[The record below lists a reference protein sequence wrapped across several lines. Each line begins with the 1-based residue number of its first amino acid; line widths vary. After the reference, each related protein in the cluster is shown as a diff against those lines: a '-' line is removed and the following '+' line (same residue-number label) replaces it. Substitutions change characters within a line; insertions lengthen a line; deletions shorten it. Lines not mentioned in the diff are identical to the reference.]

1 MSRSEPPAT
10 GTAAQDRAA
19 DLRLVAPAGT
29 AWAAAAAALDGPLV
43 VALWAA
49 GGSVLLA
56 VAVLA
61 CSRSGLW
68 VAVAMALASAA
79 AGAVVAA
86 LHGAAVRGSPLAQS
100 TGERTTVEVEIGGD
114 PKVAATQRGEVVV
127 MTGATDRGDPVVVV
141 ARPAAGHLAEW
152 AAVLPS
158 TRLLV
163 EARTDEPMPGRGSEF
178 AAVLRV
184 LGDGPPL
191 VTAEPSGAQRFAGL
205 LRQSL
210 REATDGLPEDARALV
225 PALVIGDASRITPEL
240 REAVQATDLTHIIV
254 VSGAHLAIVLFVL
267 IGPAGSAGRA
277 ERGGLAG
284 RLGIGLRST
293 AVLGGGLLVGFV
305 LICRPGPSVLRAAV
319 CGGIALLA
327 LATGRRRSLLP
338 ALAAAALLLVL
349 YDPTLSRS
357 FGFLLSV
364 LATGALLT
372 LAPRWS
378 AALRARGVPGRLAEG
393 LAAAGAAQ
401 VVCAPVVAVFTER
414 ISLVA
419 VPANLLAELAFAPAL
434 VLGWAALVCAPVAM
448 PVAEVLAWTAGW
460 PAGAIAWIARAGA
473 GLPGAELGWPG
484 GWAGAA
490 LLGVLTVAVV
500 ALLRRALRRPLLGAG
515 CALLLL
521 AAVLRPAPVE
531 RLSRTLTGWPPP
543 GWRLVVCDVGQG
555 DALALAAGDGT
566 AVVVDAGPDP
576 VAADRCLRELGV
588 RHIPLLVLSHFHAD
602 HVAGL
607 PGVLRGRAVDAI
619 QVSPVEE
626 DADQAAFVARVAAD
640 EGVPVLPVGAG
651 AGGAV
656 GEELSW
662 EVLWPPPDAAE
673 QGLGANDA
681 SVTLLVRTAGVT
693 VLLPGDLEPPA
704 QRRLLEA
711 HPGLGEVAVLKVAHH
726 GSGEQYAPLLERL
739 RPGLALIPVG
749 ADNGYG
755 HPAPRTLDA
764 LDAVGA
770 TVLRTDLHG
779 ALAVTAGP
787 DGPGGVVR
795 GGRLSGRCPGGAGS
809 RRGRSAPCGGLRRR
823 ARGSRGVLRPDQPGA
838 VLHQGAGGEF
848 VLLRPGAQGA
858 GVASGGAGLDEG
870 RVPGGGEGGDGPA
883 GVGDVGGPVT
893 RGGVSATRREDS
905 GTGAGTPSGL
915 AVGVRA
921 SLCGVGRDRE
931 SRLRCDG
938 GRGGGVS

>member
-1 MSRSEPPAT
+1 M
-10 GTAAQDRAA
+10 
-19 DLRLVAPAGT
+19 
-29 AWAAAAAALDGPLV
+29 
-43 VALWAA
+43 
-49 GGSVLLA
+49 
-56 VAVLA
+56 
-61 CSRSGLW
+61 
-68 VAVAMALASAA
+68 
-79 AGAVVAA
+79 
-86 LHGAAVRGSPLAQS
+86 
-100 TGERTTVEVEIGGD
+100 
-114 PKVAATQRGEVVV
+114 
-127 MTGATDRGDPVVVV
+127 
-141 ARPAAGHLAEW
+141 
-152 AAVLPS
+152 
-158 TRLLV
+158 
-163 EARTDEPMPGRGSEF
+163 
-178 AAVLRV
+178 
-184 LGDGPPL
+184 
-191 VTAEPSGAQRFAGL
+191 
-205 LRQSL
+205 
-210 REATDGLPEDARALV
+210 
-225 PALVIGDASRITPEL
+225 
-240 REAVQATDLTHIIV
+240 
-254 VSGAHLAIVLFVL
+254 
-267 IGPAGSAGRA
+267 
-277 ERGGLAG
+277 
-284 RLGIGLRST
+284 
-293 AVLGGGLLVGFV
+293 
-305 LICRPGPSVLRAAV
+305 
-319 CGGIALLA
+319 
-327 LATGRRRSLLP
+327 
-338 ALAAAALLLVL
+338 
-349 YDPTLSRS
+349 
-357 FGFLLSV
+357 
-364 LATGALLT
+364 
-372 LAPRWS
+372 
-378 AALRARGVPGRLAEG
+378 
-393 LAAAGAAQ
+393 
-401 VVCAPVVAVFTER
+401 VAVFTER

-484 GWAGAA
+484 GWAGAV

-531 RLSRTLTGWPPP
+531 RLTRTLTGWPPP

-607 PGVLRGRAVDAI
+607 PGVLRGRSVDAI

-626 DADQAAFVARVAAD
+626 DPDQAAFVARVAAD

-749 ADNGYG
+749 ADNSYG